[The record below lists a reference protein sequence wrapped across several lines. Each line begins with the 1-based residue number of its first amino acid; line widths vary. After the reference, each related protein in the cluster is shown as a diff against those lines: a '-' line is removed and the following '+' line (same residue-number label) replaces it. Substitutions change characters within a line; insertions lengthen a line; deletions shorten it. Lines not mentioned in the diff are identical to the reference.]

1 MERKGIQLKHAEEL
15 INSAS
20 ISSVSAEQQESGE
33 WTCFIT
39 FYNSESMQI
48 EEVFIEKQR
57 DGMRTW
63 ADPRKMFDFMYVKFG
78 VTDGQFKICEQ
89 RERKHEK

>member
-1 MERKGIQLKHAEEL
+1 MGRKGIQLKHAEEV
-15 INSAS
+15 ITNES
-20 ISSVSAEQQESGE
+20 ISSVSAEQQENGE

-39 FYNSESMQI
+39 FFNSDSMQI
-48 EEVFIEKQR
+48 EEVYIEKQR

-78 VTDGQFKICEQ
+78 ITDGQFKICEH
-89 RERKHEK
+89 RERK